1 MLKNPSP
8 LKGTSAYRFVVTA
21 DRPLK
26 LLRSCPAYEATPLVE
41 LQDPAGKLN
50 VARLWAK
57 DETQRMRLGSFKA
70 LGGAY
75 AVAQIIADRTDG
87 SDTESDEF
95 RRVASSL
102 TFITASAGNHGLSV
116 AAGARIFGARSVIV
130 LPATV
135 PEAFAARI
143 RRTGGEVT
151 RVNGDYEDSVAYAEA
166 AARKNDWLLLADGS
180 WEGYLGPPS
189 MVMEGYTV
197 LAEECRQSFEQIGEW
212 PTHVF
217 LQAGVGGLAASFAA
231 HVRTSWPA
239 KCEIVVVEPDAAPCL
254 MASIE
259 KGRLERVEGPESN
272 MARLDCKQ
280 ASLIAFE
287 ALSND
292 ADCFTTVSDDQAKQ
306 AAGLLSSAGLAT
318 TPSGAAGMA
327 ALREFPLPANSRCL
341 IVVTEGPEDGGSK
354 TSARQPSTDTTGET

>member
-1 MLKNPSP
+1 M
-8 LKGTSAYRFVVTA
+8 
-21 DRPLK
+21 
-26 LLRSCPAYEATPLVE
+26 E
-41 LQDPAGKLN
+41 LQALAGKLN

-57 DETQRMRLGSFKA
+57 DESQRMRLGSFKA

-75 AVAQIIADRTDG
+75 AVAQIITDRTGG

-143 RRTGGEVT
+143 RRTGGKVT
-151 RVNGDYEDSVAYAEA
+151 RVNGDYEESVAYAEA

-217 LQAGVGGLAASFAA
+217 LQAGVGGLARRRGARRCSVSHGQYRKRQAGES
-231 HVRTSWPA
+231 RGTR
-239 KCEIVVVEPDAAPCL
+239 
-254 MASIE
+254 IE
-259 KGRLERVEGPESN
+259 HGPTRLQAGIADRLRGP
-272 MARLDCKQ
+272 
-280 ASLIAFE
+280 FE
-287 ALSND
+287 
-292 ADCFTTVSDDQAKQ
+292 
-306 AAGLLSSAGLAT
+306 
-318 TPSGAAGMA
+318 
-327 ALREFPLPANSRCL
+327 
-341 IVVTEGPEDGGSK
+341 
-354 TSARQPSTDTTGET
+354 